1 VTHATIRSTV
11 GPDGLTAG
19 GNSHWLLGGGGD
31 SDVEP
36 GGTDIPTIHADTFG
50 SIDDGRY
57 VASAFRGPR
66 PDIESDSDADAGCR
80 LVPVA
85 PCRRPSVAGA
95 LPVDSFVRSIDLVPV
110 SGSPGAEPYRFD
122 TGDPD
127 PSTHPFVRYPKG
139 ALLVVLRGPVMVDGR
154 AWYYLTPAH
163 IAIDLPTGWAP
174 VASPTGAPYYQPTP
188 FDCPVSPI
196 AIEDL
201 SSLNGFSDG
210 LPVCYGD
217 DEVTIVGDVVAC
229 ERGPDAFAQGAT
241 WLADGSCRF
250 ESPPTIR
257 GLDPSLEPGR
267 YAVTGRFL
275 DDEARSCRK
284 LDAVDSPEERIAAVL
299 YCRSAFV
306 ATSAVPVSD

>member
-1 VTHATIRSTV
+1 MQRSVRRLALTASLLAAIVTGCSAGAVTPTSSQAAPTSPRSTPTPSAPSTTV
-11 GPDGLTAG
+11 ATSPPPSAAPDPTSNPTLTPTPAADWYP
-19 GNSHWLLGGGGD
+19 WL
-31 SDVEP
+31 
-36 GGTDIPTIHADTFG
+36 
-50 SIDDGRY
+50 
-57 VASAFRGPR
+57 
-66 PDIESDSDADAGCR
+66 
-80 LVPVA
+80 PVA
-85 PCRRPSVAGA
+85 DPSVAGA

-229 ERGPDAFAQGAT
+229 ERGPDAFAEGAT

-275 DDEARSCRK
+275 DDEARSCRT